1 MATTPEVG
9 PAAYEDVWRDA
20 TPHVLAA
27 LLRRYGDLETA
38 QDAVQE
44 ALLAAARQ
52 WPMDGTPADPRAW
65 LVRVASRRLVDAW
78 RSDTARTAREEAT
91 WRAEPVPPGPAS
103 ERDDSLAL
111 LLLCC
116 HPALSR
122 PSQVAL
128 TLRSVSG
135 LSTDTI
141 ARAFRGPESTMAQR
155 LSRARARLREVG
167 APFAVPPP
175 AELPDRVVAVAQ
187 VLYLVFTEGHTATSG
202 TGLTDVSLAEEAIRL
217 TRRLHALLPG
227 ESEVTGLLA
236 LMLLTHARRAARTAP
251 DGALVPLA
259 EQDRT
264 QWDRA
269 LATEGV
275 ALVEAALPSGPVGP
289 YQLQAA
295 IAAVHADAVTP
306 AETDWA
312 QVVALYDMLATL
324 SPSPVVS
331 LNRAVAVAETEGA
344 ESALALVGPL
354 LDEPALRRQPRVHAV
369 HGHLRDRLGRAD
381 EARAAYAEA
390 ARLATSVPEQRYL
403 QARAASG
410 T

>member
-1 MATTPEVG
+1 MQLARVPGECVVT
-9 PAAYEDVWRDA
+9 
-20 TPHVLAA
+20 VLVA
-27 LLRRYGDLETA
+27 LRR
-38 QDAVQE
+38 V
-44 ALLAAARQ
+44 
-52 WPMDGTPADPRAW
+52 
-65 LVRVASRRLVDAW
+65 
-78 RSDTARTAREEAT
+78 
-91 WRAEPVPPGPAS
+91 
-103 ERDDSLAL
+103 
-111 LLLCC
+111 
-116 HPALSR
+116 
-122 PSQVAL
+122 
-128 TLRSVSG
+128 TLG
-135 LSTDTI
+135 
-141 ARAFRGPESTMAQR
+141 RGW
-155 LSRARARLREVG
+155 
-167 APFAVPPP
+167 
-175 AELPDRVVAVAQ
+175 
-187 VLYLVFTEGHTATSG
+187 
-202 TGLTDVSLAEEAIRL
+202 
-217 TRRLHALLPG
+217 
-227 ESEVTGLLA
+227 
-236 LMLLTHARRAARTAP
+236 ARTAP
-251 DGALVPLA
+251 HGALVPLA

-354 LDEPALRRQPRVHAV
+354 LDEPALRRQHRVHAV
-369 HGHLRDRLGRAD
+369 HGHLLDRLGRAD